1 MGCGPSAENKA
12 LIAEGRA
19 VYIKGTCG
27 ECVVAPAHCGIE
39 AIDDNSSHASADLV
53 AKCPPAVKSIL
64 ADCGAKDLYEEFVA
78 KVASNAK
85 PGMVW
90 GEKWDWKVVSTD
102 IDEYKPKFSALGI
115 NLSVSMIRR
124 TSGSPPNQQ
133 THYTYWITYVDSKKA
148 NYTAPSQWNGEGCC
162 IM

>member
-1 MGCGPSAENKA
+1 MSFEY
-12 LIAEGRA
+12 RA
-19 VYIKGTCG
+19 RFWLKIVFFG
-27 ECVVAPAHCGIE
+27 
-39 AIDDNSSHASADLV
+39 L
-53 AKCPPAVKSIL
+53 PAVAL
-64 ADCGAKDLYEEFVA
+64 
-78 KVASNAK
+78 
-85 PGMVW
+85 MVGQW
-90 GEKWDWKVVSTD
+90 SSMCA
-102 IDEYKPKFSALGI
+102 PRFSALGI